1 MSPNTK
7 RSPATVPDRL
17 ATSSALPVTRPVAKR
32 LAKCD
37 VELASVT
44 ASLTRFDSSSLTA
57 MPLSRGK
64 FDEAVGE
71 IGIAGCECRLDI
83 FGDQRR
89 IAPQGRIDAA

>member
-37 VELASVT
+37 VEFASAT
-44 ASLTRFDSSSLTA
+44 ASLTRLRQFVAERNVLFPGEFDKT
-57 MPLSRGK
+57 
-64 FDEAVGE
+64 VGE
-71 IGIAGCECRLDI
+71 IGVAGGERRLDI
-83 FGDQRR
+83 LG
-89 IAPQGRIDAA
+89 